1 MSLIKIP
8 DLSLVVLVGISG
20 SGKSTFA
27 ARHFAPTEVISSDF
41 CRGLVSD
48 DENDQTV
55 TADAFDVLNFIAAKR
70 LAAGRLTVIDATSV
84 QAGARQS
91 LVALARSQHVLAV
104 AIVLDVPEST
114 CAARNAGRPGRAF
127 GAHVLRQQHDQLR
140 RGLRGL
146 RREGFHRVQVLT
158 GEDEIAAAT
167 FERTPLWND
176 LRADHGPFDVIGDVH
191 GCADEL
197 TSLLAAL
204 GYQVAA
210 DGSGAVHPQGRKALF
225 VGDLV
230 DRGPATPAVLRLVM
244 GMTAAGTGL
253 SVSGNHEAKLV
264 RALRGRDVNV
274 AHGLAESLAQL
285 AAEPEGFTGEA
296 AAFMDKL
303 LGHVVLDDGKLVV
316 AHAGLPAAMHGRAS
330 AAVRSFALYGDT
342 TGETDEFGLPVRY
355 PWAQDYRG
363 QAMVVYGHTPVPQ
376 AEWVNGT
383 ICLDTGCVFGGRLTA
398 LRYPE
403 REIVSVP
410 AQRAYYEP
418 ARPLGG
424 VAAGAVVADGPAA
437 GGPAG
442 DGPAGDGTVADGTV
456 AEGPAAESSAGREAA
471 ELNIDDVLG
480 KRIVT
485 TRLTGQAVTIREE
498 NALAALEVMSRF
510 AIDPRWLVYLPPTM
524 SPTTTADLDGLLEHP
539 RQAFA
544 AYRAAQVAEVVCEEK
559 HMGSRAVV
567 IACRDQDVAARQFGV
582 AGPGRGVIYTRTGRA
597 FFADHAVERELLDRV
612 IAAMDAAGLWAEL
625 DTDWLVLDCELLPW
639 SAKAGELLRGQ
650 YAPVGAAATAAL
662 DAAGDLLATAS
673 ARGIDVGDL
682 LSRSRDRSTLAGLF
696 TDAYRRYCW
705 PVDSVDDL
713 KLAPFQIL
721 AGAGAVHALAPH
733 RWHLDLIGRLC
744 AADPGTFRP
753 TRSVTVTL
761 ADSGSEAAATAWWQ
775 ELTAVGGE
783 GMVVK
788 PAEVVH
794 RGPKGLVQP
803 GIKCRGPE
811 YLRIIYGPEYT
822 AERNLTRLR
831 SRNVGHKRALAL
843 REFALGIEAL
853 ERFVAGQPLYRVH
866 ECVFGVLAL
875 ESEPVDPRL

>member
-1 MSLIKIP
+1 MSIIRIP
-8 DLSLVVLVGISG
+8 DLALVVLVGVSG

-27 ARHFAPTEVISSDF
+27 GRHFRPTEVISSDF

-48 DENDQTV
+48 DENDQGA
-55 TADAFDVLNFIAAKR
+55 TADAFDVLNFIAGKR

-84 QAGARQS
+84 QPGARQS
-91 LVALARSQHVLAV
+91 LVALARRHHVLAV
-104 AIVLDVPEST
+104 ALVLELPERT
-114 CAARNAGRPGRAF
+114 CAARNVARPDRTF
-127 GAHVLRQQHDQLR
+127 GAHVLRQQHAQLR

-146 RREGFHRVQVLT
+146 RREGFHRVHVLA

-167 FERTPLWND
+167 IEREPLWND
-176 LRADHGPFDVIGDVH
+176 LRSDHGPFDIIGDVH
-191 GCADEL
+191 GCFDEL
-197 TSLLAAL
+197 AELLAAL
-204 GYQVAA
+204 GYQVAP
-210 DGSGAVHPQGRKALF
+210 DGASAVHADGRKAVF

-264 RALRGRDVNV
+264 RALRGRDVTV

-285 AAEPEGFTGEA
+285 AAEPDDFA
-296 AAFMDKL
+296 AQADAFMDKL

-316 AHAGLPAAMHGRAS
+316 AHAGLPEAMHGRAS

-342 TGETDEFGLPVRY
+342 TGETDELGLPVRY

-363 QAMVVYGHTPVPQ
+363 KAMVVYGHTPVPD

-383 ICLDTGCVFGGRLTA
+383 ICLDTGCVFGGKLTA

-403 REIVSVP
+403 REIVAVP
-410 AQRAYYEP
+410 ARRVYFQPVRPLRGPAEP
-418 ARPLGG
+418 ASR
-424 VAAGAVVADGPAA
+424 
-437 GGPAG
+437 
-442 DGPAGDGTVADGTV
+442 
-456 AEGPAAESSAGREAA
+456 ESG
-471 ELNIDDVLG
+471 ELNISDVLG
-480 KRIVT
+480 KRVVE
-485 TRLTGQAVTIREE
+485 TRLTGQTVTIREE

-510 AIDPRWLVYLPPTM
+510 TIDPRWLVYLPPTM
-524 SPTTTADLDGLLEHP
+524 SPTTTSDTGGLLEHP

-544 AYRAAQVAEVVCEEK
+544 AYRAAGVAEVICQEK

-567 IACRDQDVAARQFGV
+567 VACRDQEAAARRFGV
-582 AGPGRGVIYTRTGRA
+582 AGAAPGAIYTRTGRA
-597 FFADHAVERELLDRV
+597 FFADPAVERELLRRV
-612 IAAMDAAGLWAEL
+612 IAAAGAAGLWAEL
-625 DTDWLVLDCELLPW
+625 ETDWLVLDCELLPW

-650 YAPVGAAATAAL
+650 YAPVAAAATTAL
-662 DAAGDLLATAS
+662 DAAAGLLTGAAE
-673 ARGIDVGDL
+673 RGVDVADL
-682 LSRSRDRSTLAGLF
+682 LSRSRDRRVAAGLF
-696 TDAYRRYCW
+696 ADAYRRYCW
-705 PVDSVDDL
+705 PVGSVDDL

-721 AGAGAVHALAPH
+721 AGAGAVHALRPH
-733 RWHLDLIGRLC
+733 RWHLETLARLC
-744 AADPGTFRP
+744 AADAAIFRP

-761 ADSGSEAAATAWWQ
+761 DDPGSESAATAWWQ
-775 ELTAVGGE
+775 ELTAAGGE

-788 PAEVVH
+788 PAEVLH
-794 RGPKGLVQP
+794 RGPKGLAQP

-811 YLRIIYGPEYT
+811 YLRLIYGPEYT
-822 AERNLTRLR
+822 AERNLARLR

-853 ERFVAGQPLYRVH
+853 ERFAAAEPLYRVH

>member
-1 MSLIKIP
+1 MAP
-8 DLSLVVLVGISG
+8 AP
-20 SGKSTFA
+20 ST
-27 ARHFAPTEVISSDF
+27 
-41 CRGLVSD
+41 
-48 DENDQTV
+48 
-55 TADAFDVLNFIAAKR
+55 
-70 LAAGRLTVIDATSV
+70 
-84 QAGARQS
+84 
-91 LVALARSQHVLAV
+91 
-104 AIVLDVPEST
+104 
-114 CAARNAGRPGRAF
+114 
-127 GAHVLRQQHDQLR
+127 
-140 RGLRGL
+140 
-146 RREGFHRVQVLT
+146 
-158 GEDEIAAAT
+158 
-167 FERTPLWND
+167 
-176 LRADHGPFDVIGDVH
+176 
-191 GCADEL
+191 
-197 TSLLAAL
+197 
-204 GYQVAA
+204 
-210 DGSGAVHPQGRKALF
+210 RKAVF

-264 RALRGRDVNV
+264 RALQGREVNV

-285 AAEPEGFTGEA
+285 AAEPEGFAGQA
-296 AAFMDKL
+296 AAFLDKL

-342 TGETDEFGLPVRY
+342 TGETDEFGLPIRY

-363 QAMVVYGHTPVPQ
+363 QAMVVYGHTPVRQ

-383 ICLDTGCVFGGRLTA
+383 ICLDTGCVFGGKLTA

-410 AQRAYYEP
+410 AQRVYYEP
-418 ARPLGG
+418 ARPLGDVATGGAAVGG
-424 VAAGAVVADGPAA
+424 VAVGGAAAGSAVADGAA
-437 GGPAG
+437 PAG
-442 DGPAGDGTVADGTV
+442 TV
-456 AEGPAAESSAGREAA
+456 AESSAGREAA

-480 KRIVT
+480 KRIVE

-524 SPTTTADLDGLLEHP
+524 SPTTTSDLDGLLEHP

-544 AYRAAQVAEVVCEEK
+544 VYRAAQVAEVVCEEK

-567 IACRDQDVAARQFGV
+567 IACRDQDVAARQFGI
-582 AGPGRGVIYTRTGRA
+582 AGAAAAPPGTSRDGPALGAIYTRTGRA
-597 FFADHAVERELLDRV
+597 FFPDQAVERELLDRIV
-612 IAAMDAAGLWAEL
+612 AAIDAAGLWTEL

-662 DAAGDLLATAS
+662 DAAGDLLAAAS
-673 ARGIDVGDL
+673 ARGVDVGDL
-682 LSRSRDRSTLAGLF
+682 LSRSRDRRALAGLF

-744 AADPGTFRP
+744 AADPATFAP
-753 TRSVTVTL
+753 TRSITVTL
-761 ADSGSEAAATAWWQ
+761 ADSGSEAAATTWWQ
-775 ELTAVGGE
+775 ELTAAGGE

-822 AERNLTRLR
+822 AERNLARLR

>member
-1 MSLIKIP
+1 
-8 DLSLVVLVGISG
+8 V
-20 SGKSTFA
+20 
-27 ARHFAPTEVISSDF
+27 
-41 CRGLVSD
+41 
-48 DENDQTV
+48 
-55 TADAFDVLNFIAAKR
+55 
-70 LAAGRLTVIDATSV
+70 
-84 QAGARQS
+84 
-91 LVALARSQHVLAV
+91 HV
-104 AIVLDVPEST
+104 
-114 CAARNAGRPGRAF
+114 R
-127 GAHVLRQQHDQLR
+127 
-140 RGLRGL
+140 
-146 RREGFHRVQVLT
+146 T
-158 GEDEIAAAT
+158 GEDNIAAAA
-167 FERTPLWND
+167 FEREPLWND
-176 LRADHGPFDVIGDVH
+176 LRADHGPFDIIGDVH

-197 TSLLAAL
+197 TALLETL

-210 DGSGAVHPQGRKALF
+210 DGAGAVHPRGRKAVF

-244 GMTAAGTGL
+244 GMTEAGTGL

-264 RALRGRDVNV
+264 RALRGRDVTV

-285 AAEPEGFTGEA
+285 AAEPDAFTTQA
-296 AAFMDKL
+296 VAFMDKL

-342 TGETDEFGLPVRY
+342 TGETDAFGLPVRY

-363 QAMVVYGHTPVPQ
+363 QAMVVYGHTPVPE

-383 ICLDTGCVFGGRLTA
+383 ICLDTGCVFGGKLTA

-403 REIVSVP
+403 REIISVP
-410 AQRAYYEP
+410 ARQVYYEP
-418 ARPLGG
+418 ARPLGSVSPRG
-424 VAAGAVVADGPAA
+424 VSPGGDPAA
-437 GGPAG
+437 GSAVAG
-442 DGPAGDGTVADGTV
+442 SGTSGSLDGRA
-456 AEGPAAESSAGREAA
+456 AA

-480 KRIVT
+480 KRIVE
-485 TRLTGQAVTIREE
+485 TRLTGQTVTIREE

-524 SPTTTADLDGLLEHP
+524 SPTTTSDLDGLLEHP

-544 AYRAAQVAEVVCEEK
+544 AYRTAQVAEVVCEEK

-567 IACRDQDVAARQFGV
+567 IACRDQAAAARQFGV
-582 AGPGRGVIYTRTGRA
+582 TGSVAAVGFGAGAAARPGAGSAGGDEGGGRGAIYTRTGRA
-597 FFADHAVERELLDRV
+597 FFADLAVERELLGRV
-612 IAAMDAAGLWAEL
+612 IAAIDGAGLWTEL

-673 ARGIDVGDL
+673 ARGVDVGDL
-682 LSRSRDRSTLAGLF
+682 LSRSRDRRTLAGLF

-733 RWHLDLIGRLC
+733 RWHLDLLGRLC
-744 AADPGTFRP
+744 AADPTTFRP
-753 TRSVTVTL
+753 TPSVTVTL
-761 ADSGSEAAATAWWQ
+761 ADPDSEASATAWWQ
-775 ELTAVGGE
+775 ELTAAGGE

-788 PAEVVH
+788 PAQVVH

-843 REFALGIEAL
+843 REFALGVEAL
-853 ERFVAGQPLYRVH
+853 ERFVAGEPLYRVH